1 MKKDVLTVLVIIVV
15 IIVAFKLIF
24 RKPAVSTPATINQP
38 TTDLNLFYGDTCP
51 HCKNVENFIAQN
63 NIDQKIKI
71 GKYEVYE
78 DKSNATLM
86 ATMVKQVCP
95 DKLDSQGLP
104 VPFLIDQKDKTCTT
118 GDTPVID
125 YLTQKAK

>member
-1 MKKDVLTVLVIIVV
+1 MKKDVLTVLIIIVV
-15 IIVAFKLIF
+15 IIGAYKLIF
-24 RKPAVSTPATINQP
+24 RKPASTPVASQP

-78 DKSNATLM
+78 DKSNAALFTS
-86 ATMVKQVCP
+86 MVKQICP

-104 VPFLIDQKDKTCTT
+104 VPFLIDQKDKTCTV